1 MYNSYDDSG
10 FSLLGPF
17 FILIIIA
24 LVGLAI
30 NFFIIRYASRANEL
44 LDTQKKILQELKI
57 QTALLSGDKGNSEI
71 NSAYLDAIRKMQSTN
86 LLEKG
91 GMVAQ
96 YRVMDVAKLYNNLM
110 AEVEAKNLSIMS
122 ARNAFQA
129 EIDRLSSELN
139 ESQKMSFLSYYK
151 ENIK

>member
-17 FILIIIA
+17 FILLIIA
-24 LVGLAI
+24 LIGLAI

-71 NSAYLDAIRKMQSTN
+71 SSVYLDTIRKMQSTN